1 MNPTLDLVVALL
13 ATATGMAIGW
23 KAGRVWWLVYALSL
37 GVILMFGL
45 VTRWP
50 QTSEWGWLA
59 WTGDPHWRGWLAAMV
74 VPAILMAPTS
84 RLARLPRLRLLAS
97 SCLLSLATGVWPLAS
112 AARVSARLLAMPTR
126 FGPDRVCRQQTDYT
140 CGPAAAVTGL
150 RRLGLMADEGQLAI
164 AAGTTPYTGT
174 TPEALA
180 RVLRTRFADQGLV
193 ARVERHA
200 GAADLGGA
208 GVALVVVKYG
218 FMVDH
223 WICVFGVTANG
234 VEVGDPGAGRE
245 VWSRAAFDE
254 KTRGV
259 AVVLT
264 RAGVNVEGNRRPEIP
279 NLGVAKRASR
289 GDAADANHL
298 ILP

>member
-1 MNPTLDLVVALL
+1 MNPTLDLVLALM
-13 ATATGMAIGW
+13 ATATGMAVGW
-23 KAGRVWWLVYALSL
+23 KAERVWCLVYALSL

-50 QTSEWGWLA
+50 QTSEWGWLG
-59 WTGDPHWRGWLAAMV
+59 WTGDPRWRGCLAALV
-74 VPAILMAPTS
+74 VPAILLAPTA
-84 RLARLPRLRLLAS
+84 RLAPLSRLRLLAAA
-97 SCLLSLATGVWPLAS
+97 CLLSLATGVWPLAS
-112 AARVSARLLAMPTR
+112 AAIVSGRLRAMPTR

-180 RVLRTRFADQGLV
+180 RVLRTRFGDRGLV
-193 ARVERHA
+193 ARVERHVR
-200 GAADLGGA
+200 AADLENA

-218 FMVDH
+218 FMLDH
-223 WICVFGVTANG
+223 WICVFGVSGNG

-245 VWSRAAFDE
+245 VWTQAEFDQ

-259 AVVLT
+259 AVILT
-264 RAGVNVEGNRRPEIP
+264 RSGGASGARGGLEIP
-279 NLGVAKRASR
+279 IWASR
-289 GDAADANHL
+289 NRVRGGML
-298 ILP
+298 QR